1 MGMEQLFVIILTGF
15 VIVAFVLI
23 YRNRE
28 EAEANLGYK
37 IVGYYLLGAF
47 TFRLNEYA
55 LPVGFVVFL
64 LFFRPAKNIKAKQHS
79 AYLGLAFYLL
89 QLIVPYV
96 EEYIYEYPREVAAS
110 SSNIYEVQFTNDWT
124 AIRDH
129 MQIDPDAHLEKFHAR
144 YQKDGEIEKLSYILV
159 SRAADGF
166 IHYDVDYSAKTK
178 AYSIHRTKVG
188 DQWGQF
194 DRTVFAARFFEVL
207 DQAQVRNLS
216 AQSGDEGNYLISDGE
231 IASYDIKK
239 SQKFRIQEEEIIE
252 ITNDQLPIK
261 GYYIST
267 CKRPQVQAETAAS
280 SGLTRSRG
288 CEQQVD
294 YFFDL
299 QKEDH

>member
-1 MGMEQLFVIILTGF
+1 MEQLFVIILTGL

-64 LFFRPAKNIKAKQHS
+64 LFFRPAKNVKAKQHS

-124 AIRDH
+124 AIKDH
-129 MQIDPDAHLEKFHAR
+129 MQIDPSAHLENFHAQ
-144 YQKDGEIEKLSYILV
+144 YQKDGEIERLSYNVV
-159 SRAADGF
+159 SRSGDGF
-166 IHYDVDYSAKTK
+166 ILYDVDYLAKTK
-178 AYSIHRTKVG
+178 EYSIQRTKVG

-207 DQAQVRNLS
+207 DQAQVRQLS
-216 AQSGDEGNYLISDGE
+216 DPNGDEGNYLISDGE
-231 IASYDIKK
+231 MNSYAVKK
-239 SQKFRIQEEEIIE
+239 SNKYSIQGDEINE

-261 GYYIST
+261 GYYITT
-267 CKRPQVQAETAAS
+267 CARPQMQEETATS
-280 SGLTRSRG
+280 SGSARSHG